1 MSILD
6 EIAARSRLRAAAD
19 AAAVP
24 LAELRAVCRDL
35 PPVPAER
42 RFADALKKPG
52 RMALICEIKK
62 ASPSKGVIEPDFR
75 PVDIAL
81 DYARGGADAVS
92 CLTEPE
98 WFLGSDEIFRAM
110 RSAMALPM
118 LRKDFTVDD
127 YQIWQARAMGADA
140 VLLIAAITG
149 EDDLRR
155 RVALC
160 GELGLDA
167 LVETRSER
175 EIEAALG
182 AGARIV
188 GVNNRDL
195 RDFSVD
201 FSTAARLR
209 ALVPGEVAFVA
220 ESGVVGPES
229 IEALKAAGA
238 DAALVGEALM
248 RAADRVGTLQ
258 EFLRRGER

>member
-6 EIAARSRLRAAAD
+6 EIAARSRLRAEAD
-19 AAAVP
+19 AAKTP
-24 LAELRAVCRDL
+24 LAELRAACRAL
-35 PPVPAER
+35 PPVPEGR
-42 RFADALKKPG
+42 RFAAAVKKPG
-52 RMALICEIKK
+52 RLALICEIKK
-62 ASPSKGVIEPDFR
+62 ASPSKGIIAPDFR
-75 PVDIAL
+75 PVEIAQ
-81 DYARGGADAVS
+81 DYAAGGADAVS

-98 WFLGSDEIFRAM
+98 WFLGSDEVFRSV
-110 RSAMALPM
+110 RSASALPM

-127 YQIWQARAMGADA
+127 YQIWQARALGADA

-149 EDDLRR
+149 GDDLRR

-160 GELGLDA
+160 GELGIDA

-175 EIEAALG
+175 EIEEALA

-220 ESGVVGPES
+220 ESGVAGPES

-248 RAADRVGTLQ
+248 RAADRPALLR
-258 EFLRRGER
+258 EFLRRGEK

>member
-1 MSILD
+1 MSILE
-6 EIAARSRLRAAAD
+6 EIAARSRLRAAAE

-24 LAELRAVCRDL
+24 LAELRAVCREL
-35 PPVPAER
+35 PPAPEGR
-42 RFADALKKPG
+42 GFAAALKKPG

-75 PVDIAL
+75 PVEIAR
-81 DYARGGADAVS
+81 DYGAGGADAVS

-98 WFLGSDEIFRAM
+98 WFLGSDEIFRAV
-110 RSAMALPM
+110 RAETGLPM

-140 VLLIAAITG
+140 ALVIAAITG
-149 EDDLRR
+149 EDELRR
-155 RVALC
+155 RVELC
-160 GELGLDA
+160 GELGMEA
-167 LVETRSER
+167 LVETRNER
-175 EIEAALG
+175 EIEAALR
-182 AGARIV
+182 AGARVV

-201 FSTAARLR
+201 FSRAARLR
-209 ALVPGEVAFVA
+209 GLVPGEVAFVA
-220 ESGVVGPES
+220 ESGVTGPES

-248 RAADRVGTLQ
+248 RAGDRRGTLR
-258 EFLRRGER
+258 EFLRRAER